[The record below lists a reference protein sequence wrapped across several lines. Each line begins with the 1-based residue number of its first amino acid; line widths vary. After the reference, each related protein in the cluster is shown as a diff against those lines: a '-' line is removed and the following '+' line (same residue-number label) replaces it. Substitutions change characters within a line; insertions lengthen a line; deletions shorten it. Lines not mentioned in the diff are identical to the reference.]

1 VVNIPEI
8 DIMDDC
14 PAMGLTVV
22 VEWMQKP
29 ASDGR
34 GVRSNPSDSLLGG
47 PMTINTLE
55 DLFVHDLQQVYYVE
69 KRLVDVLGDLV
80 DDASNDNLT
89 QGFSDHRDE
98 TRRHVENIER
108 VFEAIGHEP
117 EEQPSR
123 VLDALVEEHEEF
135 VEQSDDEHLHDLYD
149 MQAGMKTERVEITA
163 YQGLI
168 MLASK
173 LDYPRDV
180 NDLLEDNLS
189 DEKSALRE
197 LEALSK
203 GSKFKSMLG
212 QLTG

>member
-1 VVNIPEI
+1 
-8 DIMDDC
+8 M
-14 PAMGLTVV
+14 
-22 VEWMQKP
+22 EWLQVT
-29 ASDGR
+29 GE
-34 GVRSNPSDSLLGG
+34 GLGG
-47 PMTINTLE
+47 SPVMIHPERPMTINTLE
-55 DLFVHDLQQVYYVE
+55 DLFVHDLQQAYYVE

-80 DDASNDNLT
+80 DDANNDNLT

-98 TRRHVENIER
+98 TKRHVENIER
-108 VFEAIGHEP
+108 VFEAIDHEP

-135 VEQSDDEHLHDLYD
+135 VEQADDEHLHDLYD

-168 MLASK
+168 MLAGK

-180 NDLLEDNLS
+180 SDLLEDNLS